1 MTAQHMFEDSEVN
14 IPMPLDAIGMSQG
27 ESLEVAQKVWEA
39 SGTARHQVEVAVW
52 IIIFVMD
59 GMELTDLRARLAGA
73 GSRRSAVADIHEGVR
88 GEHGP
93 CNEPPCPVARA
104 GLT

>member
-1 MTAQHMFEDSEVN
+1 
-14 IPMPLDAIGMSQG
+14 MPLDAIGMSQG

-73 GSRRSAVADIHEGVR
+73 GSRRSAVR
-88 GEHGP
+88 GHPRG
-93 CNEPPCPVARA
+93 RA
-104 GLT
+104 GRARPLQ